1 MSKNQETNGKRRKN
15 TKART
20 NKQKRNLSILA
31 ILAIIVV
38 LVIAIIVFTNIFKDD
53 NKKSNKNTNNSNT
66 SSESYVEELGDG
78 IVINKSREL
87 NESKEVNGFTIS
99 NIQLT
104 TKDGMTTLLADV
116 KNDTGAKTTLKTAEI
131 TLLDNNNEELVT
143 VKGIINE
150 MEAGGTSKLNIS
162 MTSNYINAYDF
173 KVIIK

>member
-1 MSKNQETNGKRRKN
+1 MSDNKNTREQRRKN
-15 TKART
+15 TKAKT
-20 NKQKRNLSILA
+20 SKQKRNSSILA
-31 ILAIIVV
+31 ILLVIIVII
-38 LVIAIIVFTNIFKDD
+38 IAIVVFSNLFKKDNVSKNNENATN
-53 NKKSNKNTNNSNT
+53 TT
-66 SSESYVEELGDG
+66 SESYVEELGDG
-78 IVINKSREL
+78 IVLNKSRAL
-87 NESKEVNGFTIS
+87 NETKEIGGFVVS

-116 KNDTGAKTTLKTAEI
+116 KNNTGAKTTLKTAEI

-173 KVIIK
+173 KVVIK

>member
-1 MSKNQETNGKRRKN
+1 MNQQTRERKKKN
-15 TKART
+15 TKAKT
-20 NKQKRNLSILA
+20 AKQKRNRSILA
-31 ILAIIVV
+31 IILIVLFII
-38 LVIAIIVFTNIFKDD
+38 IAILVFTNILKKDNTIE
-53 NKKSNKNTNNSNT
+53 NKTQNETNTT
-66 SSESYVEELGDG
+66 TESYVEELGDG
-78 IVINKSREL
+78 IVLNKSRAL
-87 NESKEVNGFTIS
+87 NETKEIGGFVVS

>member
-1 MSKNQETNGKRRKN
+1 MSDNKNTREQRRKN
-15 TKART
+15 TKAKT
-20 NKQKRNLSILA
+20 SKQKRNSSILA
-31 ILAIIVV
+31 ILLVIIVII
-38 LVIAIIVFTNIFKDD
+38 IAIVVFSNLLKKDTDSKNNENGTN
-53 NKKSNKNTNNSNT
+53 TE
-66 SSESYVEELGDG
+66 SESYVEELGDG
-78 IVINKSREL
+78 IVLNKSRAL
-87 NESKEVNGFTIS
+87 NETKEINGFTIT

>member
-1 MSKNQETNGKRRKN
+1 MYYYIVSKNKRKGEVKNEESKRKFFYWLTISN
-15 TKART
+15 F
-20 NKQKRNLSILA
+20 LYIM
-31 ILAIIVV
+31 
-38 LVIAIIVFTNIFKDD
+38 VFANIFKDD
-53 NKKSNKNTNNSNT
+53 NKKTSKNTNNSNT

-173 KVIIK
+173 KVVIK